1 MRKRY
6 HQRKKQKKVNTDEN
20 EIIMAECSEKDDDDN
35 ETNQRTVQLDSA
47 VVIINK
53 RVTIP
58 VYGILNNVFHKIY

>member
-6 HQRKKQKKVNTDEN
+6 HQHKKQKKVNTDEN

-58 VYGILNNVFHKIY
+58 VYGILNNVFHTIY